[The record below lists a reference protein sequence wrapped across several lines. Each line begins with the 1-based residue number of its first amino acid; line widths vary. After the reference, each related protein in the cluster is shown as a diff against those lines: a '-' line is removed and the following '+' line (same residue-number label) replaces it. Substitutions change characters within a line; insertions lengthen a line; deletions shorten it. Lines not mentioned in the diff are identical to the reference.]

1 MTMNPQENTDYI
13 FIGTASLFLPN
24 KTIASGPLLV
34 TKQGLSYANYH
45 TTDPYAG
52 TRRATNVEKA
62 VQNVRESVQDLK
74 DEYKDLKDLGE
85 ARKILKKIAATA
97 SGMEEMEANLN
108 AWAAADPRLLRI
120 PRDRIASIK
129 TGFFAGLQVTLNDGT
144 LYTFRCGKLK
154 AIAAMCA

>member
-45 TTDPYAG
+45 TTDPFAG
-52 TRRATNVEKA
+52 NRQATTLKA
-62 VQNVRESVQDLK
+62 AVDDVKESVQDLK
-74 DEYKDLKDLGE
+74 DEYKNLKDLGE
-85 ARKILKKIAATA
+85 ARMILKKIAANA
-97 SGMEEMEANLN
+97 SSMEEMEATLN
-108 AWAAADPRLLRI
+108 AWASADPRLLRI
-120 PRDRIASIK
+120 PRDQIASIK

-144 LYTFRCGKLK
+144 LYKFRCGKLK